1 MRISLFKQMVVLNV
15 YFLEMLIYGLIS
27 AFVALVVLYGLS
39 YYLQL
44 NRAWPKTVLKK
55 QLYQSGETVVPKKRR
70 YLEKTF
76 IWLSYFSTAH
86 VISFM
91 IATMLILTV
100 TAGTIDFTFPV
111 IYFLFTAFAIVFLA
125 RDFSVH

>member
-1 MRISLFKQMVVLNV
+1 MVVLNV
-15 YFLEMLIYGLIS
+15 YFLEMMIYGIIS
-27 AFVALVVLYGLS
+27 AFVALVILYGLS
-39 YYLQL
+39 YFLQL
-44 NRAWPKTVLKK
+44 SRAWPKTALKQ
-55 QLYQSGETVVPKKRR
+55 QLYQSGETVIPKKRR

-91 IATMLILTV
+91 IATMLIITI
-100 TAGTIDFTFPV
+100 TTGTIDITFPV